1 MGVDN
6 VATGF
11 VEGFVGLGLDKLVD
25 VEFDLDEI
33 GVGVLCLEIA
43 AGVDEGRVGLEEVG
57 VDLDNVALGFVEGFG
72 GFELDKHVDVADFD
86 LDEDDIGGVDVHG
99 IYVGIGHR
107 EYVSSPY
114 SSP

>member
-6 VATGF
+6 VAIGF
-11 VEGFVGLGLDKLVD
+11 VEGFAGFG
-25 VEFDLDEI
+25 LDEI

-43 AGVDEGRVGLEEVG
+43 AGVGEGRLGLEVG
-57 VDLDNVALGFVEGFG
+57 VDLDNVALDEFG

-86 LDEDDIGGVDVHG
+86 LDDIGGVDV
-99 IYVGIGHR
+99 YVGIGHL
-107 EYVSSPY
+107 EHVSSPY